1 MFLANESGMIN
12 VSLNPT
18 YYCNFRCD
26 FCYLTKK
33 QLNTQ
38 NYLSADDVRK
48 KMQEILDSGHH
59 IGHVDF
65 YGGEVM
71 LLPEEYLLEVETM
84 LFDEFGIE
92 DVEII
97 TNLSAYKQRIVEGTR
112 FGLSVSYDFEHR
124 AQHEHVWKNLLKLPR
139 EFTILT
145 LGIPQIVKMD
155 PQMLVD
161 QINLLGNCKA
171 WEIKPYSRN
180 QANQLEVTD
189 REFEEF
195 VKKIIE
201 IPGKNFEFLNET
213 KLRTIKFRDYN
224 AFSDNH
230 VYITPR
236 GNFGVLEFDEN
247 DREFFLELKTM
258 TDYVNWTMKEKTI
271 VLSNEVCGAC
281 EYLGKC
287 ASEHLRD
294 VKDKENSCNGF
305 YNLIQWY
312 EKRPA

>member
-1 MFLANESGMIN
+1 MLANESGVLN

-38 NYLSADDVRK
+38 NYLPIEGIRK
-48 KMQEILDSGHH
+48 KLKEILDSGHQ
-59 IGHVDF
+59 IGHVDL
-65 YGGEVM
+65 YGGEIM
-71 LLPEEYLLEVETM
+71 LLPNEYIKAIGDLMEEFKVE
-84 LFDEFGIE
+84 DC
-92 DVEII
+92 EII
-97 TNLSAYKQRIVEGTR
+97 TNLSAYKKDIIEDQR
-112 FGLSVSYDFEHR
+112 FGISVSYDFEHR
-124 AQHEHVWKNLLKLPR
+124 AQSEHVWQNMLKIPR
-139 EFTILT
+139 PFTVLT
-145 LGIPQIVKMD
+145 LGIPEIVKMD
-155 PQMLVD
+155 PVELVER
-161 QINLLGNCKA
+161 INLLENCKA
-171 WEIKPYSRN
+171 WEIKPYSKN
-180 QANQLEVTD
+180 QANQLDVTD
-189 REFEEF
+189 LEFEEF

-201 IPGKNFEFLNET
+201 YPNKNFEFLNET

-230 VYITPR
+230 VYITPK

-258 TDYVNWTMKEKTI
+258 DDYVNWTQEEKI
-271 VLSNEVCGAC
+271 RVMSNPTCGGC
-281 EYLGKC
+281 EYMGKC

-294 VKDKENSCNGF
+294 VLSMDNSCNGF

-312 EKRPA
+312 ESRP

>member
-1 MFLANESGMIN
+1 MLANESGIIN

-38 NYLSADDVRK
+38 DYLPVAGIRK
-48 KMQEILDSGHH
+48 KLQEILDSGHQ

-71 LLPEEYLLEVETM
+71 LLPISYLQEVEQM
-84 LFDEFGIE
+84 LFDEFKIE
-92 DVEII
+92 DVEVI
-97 TNLSAYKQRIVEGTR
+97 TNLSAYKKPIVEDTR

-124 AQHEHVWKNLLKLPR
+124 AQHEHVWQNMLKVPKP
-139 EFTILT
+139 FTVLT
-145 LGIPQIVKMD
+145 LGVGGVLAMD
-155 PQMLVD
+155 PSELVER
-161 QINLLGNCKA
+161 INLLGNCKA
-171 WEIKPYSRN
+171 WEIKPYSKN
-180 QANQLEVTD
+180 QANQLDVTD
-189 REFEEF
+189 AQFEEF

-201 IPGKNFEFLNET
+201 YPNKNFEFLNET
-213 KLRTIKFRDYN
+213 KLRTIQFRDYN
-224 AFSDNH
+224 AFSNNH
-230 VYITPR
+230 VYITPK

-247 DREFFLELKTM
+247 DREYFKELKTFDAYVAWTQEEQVRVM
-258 TDYVNWTMKEKTI
+258 TNPI
-271 VLSNEVCGAC
+271 CGSC
-281 EYLGKC
+281 EYMGKC

-294 VKDKENSCNGF
+294 VQSMENSCNGF

-312 EKRPA
+312 EKRP